1 VASGIGRLQSFEIRE
16 HGRRNLQWMD
26 AAVAAKVER
35 SLQEAPMR
43 TMILLAC
50 VAIVACPT
58 TTRATD
64 EYREPD
70 LSRAEEPVPFLLSPA
85 SRPHTARILPP
96 APAPRTWRHEADRR
110 VFRETRALQ
119 GTPRWTLA
127 TRDVDMAVPA
137 MLGNFS
143 CAAGV
148 ALTPVKT
155 PMLAGMLTRDSADAE
170 RAIEPVK
177 AAYRHPRPFT
187 LDEGPLCQSRA
198 ALASFD
204 YPSGHATWGW
214 TIGLLL
220 AELVPT
226 RSTQILMRAR
236 GYAESRVVCGAHNQ
250 SAIDAGLMNAASL
263 VAALHGSQG
272 FRVAME
278 AVRGEFDAAT
288 AAAATGPD
296 AAACAA
302 ETDALETG
310 Y

>member
-1 VASGIGRLQSFEIRE
+1 
-16 HGRRNLQWMD
+16 
-26 AAVAAKVER
+26 
-35 SLQEAPMR
+35 MR
-43 TMILLAC
+43 TMILVAC
-50 VAIVACPT
+50 VVTMACT
-58 TTRATD
+58 TTAGAAD

-85 SRPHTARILPP
+85 SRPRTMRILPS
-96 APAPRTWRHEADRR
+96 APKAGTWRHEADRR

-127 TRDVDMAVPA
+127 MRDVDMAVPA

-155 PMLAGMLTRDSADAE
+155 PMLAGMLTRVSADAE
-170 RAIEPVK
+170 RAIEPAK
-177 AAYRHPRPFT
+177 AANRHPRPFT
-187 LDEGPLCQSRA
+187 LDQGPLCQPKE

-220 AELVPT
+220 AELAPA
-226 RSTQILMRAR
+226 RSTQILTRAR

-263 VAALHGSQG
+263 VAALHGSPE

-278 AVRGEFDAAT
+278 AVRGELEAAT
-288 AAAATGPD
+288 VVGVTPEAK
-296 AAACAA
+296 ACAVEA
-302 ETDALETG
+302 VALQTAD
-310 Y
+310 